1 VKTFQVSKKGT
12 DSSYMLYKKVDTNA
26 IETILTPVSKRKG
39 LEDEMKRTV
48 SLTAAVLVLFL
59 VACLASPSWAD
70 GPRLLIPGTRFDFGY
85 APTSS
90 KLSHYFL
97 VKNVGS
103 DTLKIENVKPG

>member
-1 VKTFQVSKKGT
+1 
-12 DSSYMLYKKVDTNA
+12 
-26 IETILTPVSKRKG
+26 
-39 LEDEMKRTV
+39 MKRTV
-48 SLTAAVLVLFL
+48 FIATAALLLFL
-59 VACLASPSWAD
+59 VAFLASSSWAD

-97 VKNVGS
+97 VKNVGT

>member
-1 VKTFQVSKKGT
+1 
-12 DSSYMLYKKVDTNA
+12 
-26 IETILTPVSKRKG
+26 
-39 LEDEMKRTV
+39 LEDKMKRTV
-48 SLTAAVLVLFL
+48 LIATAVLLPFL
-59 VACLASPSWAD
+59 VAGLVSSSRAD

-97 VKNVGS
+97 VKNVGT

>member
-1 VKTFQVSKKGT
+1 
-12 DSSYMLYKKVDTNA
+12 
-26 IETILTPVSKRKG
+26 
-39 LEDEMKRTV
+39 MKRTV
-48 SLTAAVLVLFL
+48 SLMAFVMLVFL
-59 VACLASPSWAD
+59 IAGLTSSSWAD

-97 VKNVGS
+97 VKNVGL